1 MQPSSHPN
9 RTNLER
15 VIEQAAQS
23 VVHKVNP
30 WIPHRRV
37 INLPR

>member
-1 MQPSSHPN
+1 MQPSSYLN
-9 RTNLER
+9 RTKLER

>member
-1 MQPSSHPN
+1 MQPSSQCN
-9 RTNLER
+9 RTKLER

-30 WIPHRRV
+30 WVPHRRV
-37 INLPR
+37 VNFPR

>member
-1 MQPSSHPN
+1 MQPSYHLN
-9 RTNLER
+9 RTKLER